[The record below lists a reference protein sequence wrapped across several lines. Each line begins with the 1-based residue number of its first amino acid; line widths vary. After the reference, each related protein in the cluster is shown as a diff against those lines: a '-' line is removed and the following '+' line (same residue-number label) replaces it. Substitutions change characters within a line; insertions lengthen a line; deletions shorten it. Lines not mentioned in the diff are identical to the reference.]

1 MTDEELIRDWKKT
14 RNIMSYRQ
22 LKNRHSGMVHGM
34 VNRYSASSVPRTSL
48 EAEAWKN
55 FDEAV
60 ERFDPDAGAKFSTFL
75 NYQIR
80 KIDRHTKKYQN
91 IARIPE
97 ALSAKIGDYDRHF
110 QEQSLKLKRQPTQKE
125 MAKLMGIP
133 QKHVKQ
139 LVESRR
145 SDLWE
150 GKFEGEHEQ
159 TIADNWL
166 LEELR
171 EELNPQEQE
180 VYDYLIGFRKKKI
193 SNKKDLAK
201 KLNMSPGRI
210 SQITRNISTKIQP
223 HLKKHL

>member
-1 MTDEELIRDWKKT
+1 MTDEDLIRDWKQR
-14 RNIMSYRQ
+14 RNLMSYKA
-22 LKNRHSGMVHGM
+22 LKNRHSGMVHQM
-34 VNRYSASSVPRTSL
+34 VNRYAASSVPRTSL

-55 FDEAV
+55 FDEAI
-60 ERFDPDAGAKFSTFL
+60 ERFNPDAGAKFSTFL

-110 QEQSLKLKRQPTQKE
+110 QEQSMALKRQPTQKE
-125 MAKLMGIP
+125 MSKILGMP
-133 QKHVKQ
+133 PKHIKQ

-171 EELNPQEQE
+171 EELNPQEQG
-180 VYDYLIGFRKKKI
+180 VYDHLIGYKKRKI
-193 SNKKDLAK
+193 TNKKELAA
-201 KLNMSPGRI
+201 KLGMSPGRI
-210 SQITRNISTKIQP
+210 SQITRNISDKIGP

>member
-1 MTDEELIRDWKKT
+1 MTDEELIRDWKRN
-14 RNIMSYRQ
+14 RNIISYRM
-22 LKNRHSGMVHGM
+22 LKQRHSGMIHQM
-34 VNRYSASSVPRTSL
+34 VNRYAASSVPRTSL

-60 ERFDPDAGAKFSTFL
+60 EKFDPDAGAKFSTFL

-80 KIDRHTKKYQN
+80 KIDRHTKRYQN

-97 ALSAKIGDYDRHF
+97 ALSSKIGDYDRVY
-110 QEQSLKLKRQPTQKE
+110 QQKSIELQRQPTVKE
-125 MAKLMGIP
+125 MSKELQMP
-133 QKHVKQ
+133 QKHIKQ
-139 LVESRR
+139 LVQSRR

-150 GKFEGEHEQ
+150 GKFEGEHER

-180 VYDYLIGFRKKKI
+180 VYDHLIGFKKKKI
-193 SNKKDLAK
+193 TNKKLLAE
-201 KLNMSPGRI
+201 KLGMSPGRI
-210 SQITRNISTKIQP
+210 SQITRNISEKIGP